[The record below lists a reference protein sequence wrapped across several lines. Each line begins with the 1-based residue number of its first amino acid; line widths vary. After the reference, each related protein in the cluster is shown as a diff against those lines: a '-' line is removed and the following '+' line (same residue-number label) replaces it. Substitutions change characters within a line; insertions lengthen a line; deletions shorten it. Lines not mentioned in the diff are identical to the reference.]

1 MRGLFLVP
9 LFLLALAAALPQL
22 ANAQDTAFN
31 AHRGIS
37 IGVTQT
43 TVREK
48 LGKVKEEFSDEDD
61 FNISE
66 TESMRVFYS
75 PEKKVKAMVIT
86 FTGKFET
93 APAPNA
99 VVGEKID
106 PKPDGGLF
114 KMVQMPKKGYWVSY
128 LKTAGDTPTVMIT
141 MQEMPKSG
149 AN

>member
-1 MRGLFLVP
+1 MRGLFFVP
-9 LFLLALAAALPQL
+9 LFLLALPQL
-22 ANAQDTAFN
+22 VSAQDTAFN

-37 IGVTQT
+37 IGVTQAA
-43 TVREK
+43 VREK

-61 FNISE
+61 FDISE

-75 PEKKVKAMVIT
+75 PEKKVKAVVIT
-86 FTGKFET
+86 FTGKLET
-93 APAPNA
+93 APAPNT

-128 LKTAGDTPTVMIT
+128 LKTGGNSPTVMIT
-141 MQEMPKSG
+141 MQEMPKSS